1 MQIKE
6 NNKIITYILIFSS
19 FFLFFL
25 GFYLNENAA
34 GAGLLTGDISIIW
47 NNLQIFIKND
57 ITTSIHHEDY
67 YSSRT
72 PLVYIFHKLFNPFTE
87 NIIHFRRSVFI
98 ISLTLPI
105 VFYLCLKKNF
115 IDQDKSLLLL
125 IASIVYLSPYF
136 RTSAYW
142 GLEENFGS
150 IFLLFSFL
158 SLSKFLDSEN
168 KNLIKVQLLLL
179 LTTFFS
185 SCCLYFD
192 QKLIIVPLI
201 CFVKIITSS
210 KILKLKLFS
219 VLYYLVFAQPFIYL
233 IVLWEG
239 LIPSALSDPESGRKL
254 GNEIFLIHIGYASTM
269 IAFYLLPLLFFKNK
283 NLLSLIKN
291 FFITKKNYYLIL
303 LFFIYLLFLIIF
315 SDFNNQSN
323 IGKGFIHK
331 TSLLLFSETLPRMIF
346 VYFSF
351 FISWVIILIYI
362 ERNFIDILVIVYL
375 LLLSIFIWPIFQ
387 EYFDPLILLMAF
399 TFFNSKLF
407 INYRNTLILFAYTS
421 LLLLATNIYYI
432 NLLN

>member
-6 NNKIITYILIFSS
+6 NYKIIINILIFIS

-25 GFYLNENAA
+25 GFYLNENSA
-34 GAGLLTGDISIIW
+34 GAGLLKGDITIIW
-47 NNLQIFIKND
+47 SNLQIFLKND
-57 ITTSIHHEDY
+57 LITSIHHEDY

-87 NIIHFRRSVFI
+87 NITNFRRSVFI

-105 VFYLCLKKNF
+105 IFYLCLKKNF
-115 IDQDKSLLLL
+115 IGQDKSLLLL
-125 IASIVYLSPYF
+125 IASIVCLSPYF

-150 IFLLFSFL
+150 IFLLLSFL
-158 SLSKFLDSEN
+158 SLSNFLENKN
-168 KNLIKVQLLLL
+168 KNLIKVHSLLFF
-179 LTTFFS
+179 TTFFS

-201 CFVKIITSS
+201 CFIKIITSN
-210 KILKLKLFS
+210 KVLKLKLIS
-219 VLYYLVFAQPFIYL
+219 ILYYLVFAQPFIYL
-233 IVLWEG
+233 IILWKG
-239 LIPSALSDPESGRKL
+239 LIPSALSDPISGRQL
-254 GNEIFLIHIGYASTM
+254 GSEIFLIHIGYASTM

-283 NLLSLIKN
+283 NLLILIKK
-291 FFITKKNYYLIL
+291 FFLNKKNYYLIL
-303 LFFIYLLFLIIF
+303 SFFTYLFCLAFFF
-315 SDFNNQSN
+315 DFNDQST

-331 TSLLLFSETLPRMIF
+331 ISLSLFNETFSRMIF

-351 FISWVIILIYI
+351 FISWIIILIYI
-362 ERNFIDILVIVYL
+362 EENLIDILVIVYL
-375 LLLSIFIWPIFQ
+375 LTLSIFIWPIFQ
-387 EYFDPLILLMAF
+387 EYFDPLVLLMAF

-407 INYRNTLILFAYTS
+407 INYKNSLILFAYAS